1 MVKDRKIQD
10 SELIL
15 NPEGT
20 IYHLKLKPEHLA
32 QTVILVG
39 DPGRVERISRHFDRL
54 EYSGQNR
61 EICTHT
67 GYYKN
72 KRLTVMSTG
81 MGTDNIDIVLNELD
95 ALVNIDFTT
104 RTIKP
109 NHTRLN
115 LFRLGTSGA
124 VQPEI
129 PLNAFVISEYV
140 LGLDG
145 LLHFY
150 DYPDGIV
157 ETKLT
162 QTFQEFLKWD
172 PKILKPYGVSADQDL
187 FDMFR
192 DELFYKGIT
201 LTAPGFYGPQGRRL
215 RIPLAF
221 PDFNKKL
228 KEFTYKDRKIVN
240 YEMETSALYG
250 LSKLLGHR
258 ALTVCVAIANRER
271 HEINQQYHNAIDEL
285 INLLLQ
291 KLARIK
297 E

>member
-1 MVKDRKIQD
+1 MGLDKKIGD

-15 NPEGT
+15 NPDGT
-20 IYHLKLKPEHLA
+20 IYHLKIKPEHLA
-32 QTVILVG
+32 STIILVG

-67 GYYKN
+67 GYFRN
-72 KRLTVMSTG
+72 KHLTVMSTG

-95 ALVNIDFTT
+95 ALVNIDLAT
-104 RTIKP
+104 RTIKTER
-109 NHTRLN
+109 TRLT
-115 LFRLGTSGA
+115 LIRLGTSGA
-124 VQPEI
+124 IQPEI
-129 PLNAFVISEYV
+129 PLNAFVVSEYA

-150 DYPDGIV
+150 DYPKSIE
-157 ETKLT
+157 ETELT
-162 QTFQEFLKWD
+162 QDFQTFLK
-172 PKILKPYGVSADQDL
+172 PEREILKPYGTSADQKL
-187 FDMFR
+187 LGMFQHEQVYR
-192 DELFYKGIT
+192 GIT

-221 PDFNKKL
+221 PGLNKRL
-228 KEFTYKDRKIVN
+228 KEFSYKDRKIVN
-240 YEMETSALYG
+240 YEMETSALYA

-271 HEINQQYHNAIDEL
+271 HDINQNYHHAIDEL
-285 INLLLQ
+285 ISLVLQ
-291 KLARIK
+291 KLTDFK